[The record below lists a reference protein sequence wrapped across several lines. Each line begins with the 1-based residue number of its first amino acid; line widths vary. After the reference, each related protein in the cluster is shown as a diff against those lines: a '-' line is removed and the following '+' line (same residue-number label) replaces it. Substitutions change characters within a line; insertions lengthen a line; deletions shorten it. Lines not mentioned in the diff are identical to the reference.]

1 MSSHAFADFLEQ
13 LQAEGQLVRHD
24 APVQKRVEASVKAE
38 EIAPRSVL
46 FTDVTGSRFPLVV
59 GVYSSEGRVLAA
71 LDASS
76 TEEVATRIDGIAA
89 ADKGISWLER
99 LSGDSSTLSR
109 KYQPRSVRT
118 GPSQQI
124 VQLGRDVD
132 LSSLPIPTFHSDEEF
147 PPLTSG
153 RLFVRSPD
161 GDRLHVGV
169 HDFRVIDSNRLV
181 ANWPPSSQPARI
193 LAAYFRRGET
203 MPVAIAYGGAPADLL
218 TAMAP
223 LPYGTS
229 TLELCG
235 YLRGTACELIQG
247 RQVDLPVPA
256 DAELVIEGTITPGDC
271 AEAGSGLDATGQLRR
286 LQPGP
291 VIHVQAMTH
300 RSPPLFSAFVPGE
313 KASIQRVLVKVFLPL
328 LRAELPDLCELAFP
342 AFGGDRIWA
351 FASIDK
357 TYSGQAKRFA
367 HAFWGLT
374 QMLPVRYLA
383 VVDADVDVGCPEE
396 VWKAVAAHAAP
407 SPDIRMSDSIPDEFL
422 YDQPPG
428 RMAIDATR
436 PLS

>member
-24 APVQKRVEASVKAE
+24 APVQKRGEASAKAE

-46 FTDVTGSRFPLVV
+46 FTDVAGSQFPLVL
-59 GVYSSEGRVLAA
+59 GVYSSEERVFAA
-71 LDASS
+71 FNASS
-76 TEEVATRIDGIAA
+76 AEEIAA
-89 ADKGISWLER
+89 RIEEITAGEKGISWLER
-99 LSGDSSTLSR
+99 LSGDRSTLLR
-109 KYQPRSVRT
+109 KYRPRSIRT

-124 VQLGRDVD
+124 VQLGSDVD
-132 LSSLPIPTFHSDEEF
+132 LGSLPAPTFHSGEEC

-153 RLFVRSPD
+153 RLIVRAPD
-161 GDRLHVGV
+161 SDRLHVGV
-169 HDFRVIDSNRLV
+169 YDFRVIDSNRLV
-181 ANWPPSSQPARI
+181 ACWPPSSEPARF
-193 LAAYFRRGET
+193 LAGYSRRGET

-223 LPYGTS
+223 LPHGTS

-247 RQVDLPVPA
+247 RQVVLPVPA
-256 DAELVIEGTITPGDC
+256 DAELIIEGTMTPGEC
-271 AEAGSGLDATGQLRR
+271 AEAGSGLDAMGQLRC

-291 VIHVQAMTH
+291 VIHVQAVTH

-313 KASIQRVLVKVFLPL
+313 KASIHRVLAKAFLPL

-342 AFGGDRIWA
+342 AFGGDRVWA

-367 HAFWGLT
+367 HAFWGLSH
-374 QMLPVRYLA
+374 MLPVRYLV
-383 VVDADVDVGCPEE
+383 VVDADVDVGCPKE
-396 VWKAVAAHAAP
+396 VWRAVAAHAAP
-407 SPDIRMSDSIPDEFL
+407 ALDIRMSDSIPDQ
-422 YDQPPG
+422 YICDQPPG